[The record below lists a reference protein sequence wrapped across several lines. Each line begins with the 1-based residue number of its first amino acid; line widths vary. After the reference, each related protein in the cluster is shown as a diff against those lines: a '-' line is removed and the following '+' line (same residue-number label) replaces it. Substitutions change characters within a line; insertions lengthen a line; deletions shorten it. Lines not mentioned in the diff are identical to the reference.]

1 MARPKGHKLSRP
13 AWDDI
18 LRLTSTSLTEVS
30 TRSEVPRPTI
40 SALYG
45 GHNGASLPMARKIA
59 AALDVQPATLFPS
72 LRLEDEADVAA

>member
-30 TRSEVPRPTI
+30 ARSEVPRPTI

-45 GHNGASLPMARKIA
+45 GHNGASMPTIRKIA

>member
-18 LRLTSTSLTEVS
+18 LRISATSLTEVS
-30 TRSEVPRPTI
+30 KRSEVPRPTL

-45 GHNGASLPMARKIA
+45 GHNGASMPTIRKIA

-72 LRLEDEADVAA
+72 LRLEDDVEAAA